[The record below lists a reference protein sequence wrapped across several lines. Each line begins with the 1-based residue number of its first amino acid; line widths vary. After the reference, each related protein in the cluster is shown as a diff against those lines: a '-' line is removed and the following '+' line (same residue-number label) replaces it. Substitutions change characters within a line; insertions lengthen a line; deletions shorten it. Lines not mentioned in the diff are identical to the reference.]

1 MAEPG
6 YWLLKCNVKYD
17 KFDDLL
23 AKGNQPYPW
32 HGVRNYQS
40 RNFMRDEIKV
50 GDKALFYHTGARK
63 REVVGTVTVVRAAYP
78 DYSAWDEK
86 SPFHDPSSTPVNP
99 KWLMV
104 DIQADLKFANPV
116 TLREIKASNHPALQG
131 MMLVQPGNRLSIQP
145 VSKAAWDLIV
155 ALGMGGPAVPPQ
167 G

>member
-17 KFDDLL
+17 TFDQLL
-23 AKGNQPYPW
+23 AAENRTMGW
-32 HGVRNYQS
+32 VGVRNARA
-40 RNFMRDEIKV
+40 RNILRDEIKV
-50 GDKALFYHTGARK
+50 GDRLLFYHSSTTEPAVMGTAR
-63 REVVGTVTVVRAAYP
+63 VVSAAYP

-86 SPFHDPSSTPVNP
+86 SPFHDPSSTPANP

-104 DIQADLKFANPV
+104 DIQADLKFARPV

-155 ALGMGGPAVPPQ
+155 DLGMGGPPVP
-167 G
+167 

>member
-17 KFDDLL
+17 TFADLL

-40 RNFMRDEIKV
+40 RNFMRDQIKV
-50 GDKALFYHTGARK
+50 GDKALFYHTGAGK

-78 DYSAWDEK
+78 DPTAWDK
-86 SPFHDPSSTPVNP
+86 SCDFYDPKTDRANP

-104 DIQADLKFANPV
+104 DIQADLKFARPV

-131 MMLVQPGNRLSIQP
+131 MMLVQPANRLSIQP
-145 VSKAAWDLIV
+145 VSKAAWEVIV
-155 ALGMGGPAVPPQ
+155 ALGMGS
-167 G
+167 

>member
-17 KFDDLL
+17 TFAKLL
-23 AKGNQPYPW
+23 AAENRTMGW
-32 HGVRNYQS
+32 VGVRNARA
-40 RNFMRDEIKV
+40 RNILRDEIRV
-50 GDKALFYHTGARK
+50 GDRLLFYHSSPQWPKRPEVMGTAR
-63 REVVGTVTVVRAAYP
+63 VVSAAYP
-78 DYSAWDEK
+78 DHSAWDEK
-86 SPFHDPSSTPVNP
+86 SPFHDPNSTPGNP

-104 DIQADLKFANPV
+104 DIQADLEFARPV

-155 ALGMGGPAVPPQ
+155 ALGMGGPSVP
-167 G
+167 